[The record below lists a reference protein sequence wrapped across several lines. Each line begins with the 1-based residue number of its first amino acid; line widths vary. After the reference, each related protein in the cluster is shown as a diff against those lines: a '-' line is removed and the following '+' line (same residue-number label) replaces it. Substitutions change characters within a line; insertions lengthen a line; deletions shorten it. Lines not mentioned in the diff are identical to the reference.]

1 MARSKSLKQ
10 EQRPA
15 EHIEEDEELEDAE
28 VTGPSGL
35 PANLE
40 VQHTQTVCGP
50 DVNFNTG
57 TITSANVY
65 AALGVS
71 NAWDHG
77 KWANAFRITVWRE
90 DPDVHVFEGGEKV
103 EGRDSDFTLEFEM
116 VGVDPSIANAL
127 RRILIAEVPT
137 MAIEHVFYINN
148 TSVISDEVL
157 AHRLGLV
164 PLQVDPELF
173 DWKTGDDVP
182 TEKNTIVFS
191 LQARC
196 RRMQSGLHNEY
207 VRASHLKWLPNGSSM
222 PSETKCRFGGNQ
234 QSILPHGAA
243 LVEPHIQLARLGPGQ
258 EIQLE
263 AHCIKGRGAEHA
275 KWSPVATAW
284 YKLRPEIVVLKPVRG
299 QDAEDLAAECPH
311 LFQVKG
317 AGNTR
322 ELLALDPLHPDRE
335 IRCLRENEL
344 ERARRLS
351 GEDRWKGAFELRKHK
366 DKFIFTI
373 ESTGAVPAAKLL
385 KQAADVLISKCD
397 KLLESL
403 E

>member
-77 KWANAFRITVWRE
+77 KWANAFRIT
-90 DPDVHVFEGGEKV
+90 KV

-196 RRMQSGLHNEY
+196 RRMQSGLHND
-207 VRASHLKWLPNGSSM
+207 HLKWLPNGSSM

-263 AHCIKGRGAEHA
+263 AHCIKGAHACHHA

-322 ELLALDPLHPDRE
+322 ELTTQGPSACWLQ
-335 IRCLRENEL
+335 
-344 ERARRLS
+344 ARRLS